1 MAKVLTMQ
9 FHKNLTDGGM
19 DITKLYLF
27 EGYNSGSK
35 YSNRQ
40 QLTPC

>member
-19 DITKLYLF
+19 DITKLLYLF
-27 EGYNSGSK
+27 EGCNSGGNN
-35 YSNRQ
+35 Y
-40 QLTPC
+40 